1 MQIKLLK
8 SSVMERGTRLV
19 MPKKCGWWKFHDE
32 VQEIT
37 KVERDSRLGSY
48 IKTIIQKLKK
58 VDRET
63 VTVNSSWYATNV
75 RSIEYLISDLDDL
88 HYDAYSKQFAA
99 NGLKYFNETKDQS
112 IKNDSF
118 VLEQIEIYK
127 KRIA

>member
-1 MQIKLLK
+1 
-8 SSVMERGTRLV
+8 
-19 MPKKCGWWKFHDE
+19 MPKKEGWWKFHDD

-37 KVERDSRLGSY
+37 KVQRDSRLSSF
-48 IKTIIQKLKK
+48 IKTIIEQLKK

-63 VTVNSSWYATNV
+63 TTVNSSWYATNV

-99 NGLKYFNETKDQS
+99 NALDYFNKTDDQS

-118 VLEQIEIYK
+118 VLEQIEVYK
-127 KRIA
+127 KRVA

>member
-1 MQIKLLK
+1 
-8 SSVMERGTRLV
+8 MERGSRLV

-37 KVERDSRLGSY
+37 KVERDSGLSSA
-48 IKTIIQKLKK
+48 IKNIIQKLRK

-75 RSIEYLISDLDDL
+75 RSIEELISDLDDL
-88 HYDAYSKQFAA
+88 HYYAYSKQFAV